1 MHRRTAL
8 SVSTALLLAAP
19 LLSACSGAE
28 TRPGTAAVV
37 GGERIT
43 TSALQ
48 AQVNEVR
55 TAQNRSGQAAAELI
69 ASTPNLD
76 RLKLGSMLQ
85 SRIIDRMAATAGLTA
100 STKEIEDER
109 KAFADGNGGAAQFEA
124 LLLQKAAT
132 SPEQV
137 DRFLTDRVLLAKLN
151 AAYGSGKL
159 AGPASAAAKALHIEV
174 NPRYGAWD
182 AAQVQLGEAQTPWI
196 TQRTRPGQAPA
207 GA

>member
-19 LLSACSGAE
+19 LLSACSGQAQ
-28 TRPGTAAVV
+28 PGTAAVV

-48 AQVNEVR
+48 AQVKDVR
-55 TAQNRSGQAAAELI
+55 AAQNRAGDGAAQLI
-69 ASTPNLD
+69 ASTPGLD
-76 RLKLGSMLQ
+76 RIRLGSMLQ
-85 SRIIDRMAATAGLTA
+85 SRIIDTMAENASLTV
-100 STKEIEDER
+100 TPKEIEDER
-109 KAFADGNGGAAQFEA
+109 KAYVEDNGGAEQFEA

-132 SPEQV
+132 APGQA
-137 DRFLTDRVLLAKLN
+137 DRFLRDRVLLTKLN
-151 AAYGSGKL
+151 TKYGSGKL
-159 AGPASAAAKALHIEV
+159 TEPAEAAAKALRIQV

-182 AAQVQLGEAQTPWI
+182 AQQLQLGEGHTPWI
-196 TQRTRPGQAPA
+196 TQKTRPEQAPA